1 MHPQIIALFP
11 GLCMGLG
18 TRLPTNH
25 SIEMRMP
32 MWSVTSYP
40 DSFSWR
46 KEGAWVQSY
55 SGLNMSLYTQT
66 TALFPD
72 PLKFPHNL
80 VMEKDWEWGYLASN
94 PGFPFRI
101 LSCSF
106 GEKSDFSPKLG
117 SRLEATQIS
126 TLYFYLSSSEFS
138 AQLSQAPLVY
148 VRRSLRDAGFHRIL
162 VTEVHVETHEALFLC
177 HDTPVLLV
185 ENITQDMYIDLDQVC
200 RTVASFPG
208 CHAHRYES
216 LGMKLVRLM

>member
-80 VMEKDWEWGYLASN
+80 VMGKDWEWGYLASN
-94 PGFPFRI
+94 LGFPFWI
-101 LSCSF
+101 LSRSF
-106 GEKSDFSPKLG
+106 GEKYDFSPKLWDKIQNG
-117 SRLEATQIS
+117 KPGFEARGYPDQYSIF
-126 TLYFYLSSSEFS
+126 LFIYPLQSSQHSSLKLLWFMWGAVWEMQVFTEFWW
-138 AQLSQAPLVY
+138 
-148 VRRSLRDAGFHRIL
+148 LRFMLKLMKHSPC
-162 VTEVHVETHEALFLC
+162 VTIHQF
-177 HDTPVLLV
+177 
-185 ENITQDMYIDLDQVC
+185 
-200 RTVASFPG
+200 S
-208 CHAHRYES
+208 
-216 LGMKLVRLM
+216 